1 MAIILFIKIYNLTD
15 LKFIKGAN
23 MNNLEKLR
31 EAMEKENIDYYIIP
45 SSDSHQSEYVAEH
58 FKGREFI
65 SGFTGSAGVLLVG
78 LKEAFL
84 WTDGR
89 YFIQAERELNGSGI
103 SLMKMRTPGY
113 PTIEEWI
120 KKNIKSKKTLG
131 FDGRLFSVNQ
141 YKGFLD
147 ISKENNFSINMYND
161 LLKNIW
167 EARPELPKSK
177 IFLHGEAYSGKYAS
191 EKLQEVRKHM
201 KEKDAKNYIISSLDD
216 IAWLCNIR
224 GNDVKFNPVA
234 LSYVLINEN
243 YANLYINN
251 AKIDDNTKEKLKNEG
266 FEIYEYD
273 EIEEHVKLIEDRTII
288 DPNKLNAK
296 IYSCLSSDV
305 KVINEMNITTKLKA
319 IKNEVEI
326 ANTEKSQVRDGVA
339 MVKFIKWLK
348 DNLGKEKITE
358 ISASKK
364 LTEFRSKGENYKGD
378 SFGTIAG
385 YKEHAAMM
393 HYSATEATDYE
404 IKQEGMFLVDSGGQY
419 LDGTTDITRTFI
431 LGNITEEE
439 KRDFTLVLKGH
450 IALSTAK
457 FLKGTTGV
465 NLDILARRPLWNYG
479 IDYKCGTGHGV
490 GYFLNVHEGPQ
501 GIRPEGNSTVLKPGM
516 IITNEPG
523 VYKEGK
529 HGIRIENTLLV
540 VKDINS
546 EEFGEFYKFKTISYC
561 PIDLNGVVIEM
572 LTNEER
578 DWLNNYH
585 KIVFEKLSPYLNDEE
600 IEFLKVQ
607 TREI

>member
-15 LKFIKGAN
+15 RKFIKGAN

-78 LKEAFL
+78 LKESFL

-120 KKNIKSKKTLG
+120 KKNIKSEKTLG

-147 ISKENNFSINMYND
+147 ISKENNFSINMDND

-177 IFLHGEAYSGKYAS
+177 IFLHEEVYSGKYAS

-251 AKIDDNTKEKLKNEG
+251 DKIDDNTKEELKNEG

-273 EIEEHVKLIEDRTII
+273 EIEEHVKLIEDTTII

-305 KVINEMNITTKLKA
+305 KIINEMNITTKLKA

-326 ANTEKSQVRDGVA
+326 ANIEKSQVRDGVA

-348 DNLGKEKITE
+348 DTLGKEKITE

-404 IKQEGMFLVDSGGQY
+404 LKQEGMFLVDSGGQY

-457 FLKGTTGV
+457 FLNGTTGV

-501 GIRPEGNSTVLKPGM
+501 GIRPEGNLTVLKPGM

-561 PIDLNGVVIEM
+561 PIDLNGVVVEM

>member
-1 MAIILFIKIYNLTD
+1 
-15 LKFIKGAN
+15 

-103 SLMKMRTPGY
+103 SLIKMRTPGY

-147 ISKENNFSINMYND
+147 ISKENNFSINMDND

>member
-1 MAIILFIKIYNLTD
+1 
-15 LKFIKGAN
+15 
-23 MNNLEKLR
+23 MNNLENLR
-31 EAMEKENIDYYIIP
+31 EVMRKENIDYYIIP

-65 SGFTGSAGVLLVG
+65 SGFTGSAGVLVVG

-89 YFIQAERELNGSGI
+89 YFIQAEKELNGSGI
-103 SLMKMRTPGY
+103 LLMKMRTPGY

-120 KKNIKSKKTLG
+120 KENIKSGQTLG
-131 FDGRLFSVNQ
+131 FDGKLFSVNQ
-141 YKGFLD
+141 YKGYLE
-147 ISKENNFSINMYND
+147 ISKENNFNINMNYD
-161 LLKNIW
+161 LLKDIW
-167 EARPELPKSK
+167 ATRSKLPENK
-177 IFLHGEAYSGKYAS
+177 IFVHDEVYSGKYAS

-251 AKIDDNTKEKLKNEG
+251 DKVDDYTRNKLKSEG

-273 EIEEHVKLIEDRTII
+273 EIEKHSKLIKDTTII

-296 IYSCLSSDV
+296 IYSCLNDDI
-305 KVINEMNITTKLKA
+305 KIINELNITTKLKA
-319 IKNEVEI
+319 IKNEIEI

-339 MVKFIKWLK
+339 MVKFIKWLN
-348 DNLGKEKITE
+348 DTLGKEKITE

-385 YKEHAAMM
+385 YKDHAAMM
-393 HYSATEATDYE
+393 HYSATESTDYE
-404 IKQEGMFLVDSGGQY
+404 LKQEGMFLVDSGAQY

-431 LGNITEEE
+431 LGDITEEE

-450 IALSTAK
+450 IALATAK

-501 GIRPEGNSTVLKPGM
+501 GIRPEGNSTVLEPGM

-540 VKDINS
+540 AKHTKS

-561 PIDLNGVVIEM
+561 PIDLNGVAIDM
-572 LTNEER
+572 LTNEEK

-585 KIVFEKLSPYLNDEE
+585 KTVFEKLSPYLNAEE
-600 IEFLKVQ
+600 VEFLKVQ
-607 TREI
+607 TREV